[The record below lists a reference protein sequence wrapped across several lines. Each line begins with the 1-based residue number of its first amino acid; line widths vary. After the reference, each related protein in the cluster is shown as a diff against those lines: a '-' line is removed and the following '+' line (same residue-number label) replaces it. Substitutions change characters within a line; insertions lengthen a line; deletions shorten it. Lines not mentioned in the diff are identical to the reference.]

1 MSYQPAL
8 RKALGQHH
16 LTRGEVCAPLVEFL
30 APSGQEVW
38 EIGPGSGV
46 LTRELLAAGA
56 ARVVGYELDLDWAF
70 SLRGGLRDPRLRI
83 VSGDALYLRW
93 ERLPKGTEVA
103 GNLPYNVATAIID
116 RVLDAHRSVPRA
128 GFLVQLEVARR
139 LVAQPGDPDYGA
151 ASVLVRARA
160 EARILGRVRPGA
172 FRPPPKVDSAF
183 VGFLLR
189 PPIVEGNAMRELRST
204 VRAAFGLRRKTLRN
218 SLAGS
223 WGVEAADAALV
234 KLGWGPKTRAEG
246 LALEDFMALSDVRR
260 AIPGIAPE
268 PPAFP

>member
-1 MSYQPAL
+1 MI
-8 RKALGQHH
+8 
-16 LTRGEVCAPLVEFL
+16 EFL
-30 APSGQEVW
+30 APLGKEVW

-46 LTRELLAAGA
+46 LTRELLAADP
-56 ARVVGYELDLDWAF
+56 ARVVACELDLDWAF
-70 SLRGGLRDPRLRI
+70 ALHAGLRDPRLRI
-83 VSGDALYLRW
+83 VAGDALDLQWSSLRS
-93 ERLPKGTEVA
+93 GSVVA

-116 RVLDAHRSVPRA
+116 RVLEAHRAVPRA

-139 LVAQPGDPDYGA
+139 LVAHPGESDYSGT
-151 ASVLVRARA
+151 SVLVRARA
-160 EARILGRVRPGA
+160 EAQILGRVRPGA
-172 FRPPPKVDSAF
+172 FRPPPKVESAF

-189 PPIVEGNAMRELRST
+189 PPVVEGDAMRELRST

-223 WGVEAADAALV
+223 WGLEAAEAALA

-260 AIPGIAPE
+260 GLTGAGQE